1 MKKDSLALYGELKN
15 KVVATGKVD
24 KEILS
29 ELLDTTVAEL
39 KTKKTSI
46 FVNRLYTSCMQ
57 YAYFPA
63 QDKKTMAEIRVK
75 PVDMGMSGT
84 DAMILLEMIS
94 MKVECAE
101 CEKDE
106 KFTQL
111 YDRLF
116 SPYIMR
122 QGIMK
127 MKLDRV
133 LEKMNLS
140 LCQQGA
146 LAHFGKNA
154 HVEETKHRERG
165 GEQVSASEST
175 DTKTEVTPE
184 LRAAVEEKAG
194 AAIAA
199 ALEEKAAAV
208 MAKTREKCINMT
220 REAQQKA
227 DTIINE
233 AKRECENMTHEAQ
246 QKADEII
253 KAADKKCAEMTAVA
267 KKQAADAL
275 IESTSDLEREISKLK
290 TKYSKK

>member
-1 MKKDSLALYGELKN
+1 MKKDSLALYSELKN
-15 KVVATGKVD
+15 KVVATAKVD

-29 ELLDTTVAEL
+29 ELLDATVAEL
-39 KTKKTSI
+39 KTQKTSA

-63 QDKKTMAEIRVK
+63 QDKKTMAEIRIR

-101 CEKDE
+101 CEKTE
-106 KFTQL
+106 SFKL
-111 YDRLF
+111 ACDRLF
-116 SPYIMR
+116 SAYMMR
-122 QGIMK
+122 PGAVRI
-127 MKLDRV
+127 KLDKV

-154 HVEETKHRERG
+154 NVEETKHRERG
-165 GEQVSASEST
+165 GERVSVSEST
-175 DTKTEVTPE
+175 GTKTEVTPE

-208 MAKTREKCINMT
+208 MTKTREKCANMT
-220 REAQQKA
+220 REAQKKA
-227 DTIINE
+227 DTILKE
-233 AKRECENMTHEAQ
+233 AKIECENMTREAQ

-253 KAADKKCAEMTAVA
+253 KAADKKCADMTAAA
-267 KKQAADAL
+267 KKQAAEAL
-275 IESTSDLEREISKLK
+275 VEGTSDLEREINKLK
-290 TKYSKK
+290 SKYNKK